1 MNERTEGLFH
11 VLGGVMTGSS
21 ADAVCDTLPMGNMI
35 PSTFP
40 REEEQGRWAE
50 AQVFNAFRQLDDQ
63 WQCYYSV
70 PWQSRRKGRQGDGEA
85 DFVLVHPIQGL
96 FIVEV
101 KGGSTIELRDGEW
114 FTWSQGTSKPIK
126 NPFEQAKESKY
137 ALWEHLITRVPS
149 LPKGVTL
156 GHFVVFPSHEQEG
169 DLGPDGPRILI
180 LDKQDLGDPD
190 RGVGRIAHHWNSS
203 STSARL
209 TAAHLKDIKQV
220 IAPNVRIK
228 RALRFQVEDI
238 NERLN
243 QLTDEQARS
252 MRMFRKQ
259 RRVLVLGAAGT
270 GKTVLAMARAR
281 ELAADGLRTLL
292 VCFNAPLGERLREE
306 MSDESLIVAGSFHS
320 VCRDLAERADML
332 PPGPVDGE
340 WWDIS
345 LPETLSEAAFALNRQ
360 FDAIVIDEAQDF
372 HPDWWDYLE
381 LAFADADDGI
391 MAVFGDS
398 NQDIYRG
405 PWRSPFDADPILLE
419 TNCRN
424 TVEIAERTNFL
435 LDADQPTLGTH
446 GVSPT
451 FKEADTPNQLSK
463 ALDASLRK
471 FLIDD
476 GLGTQQVVVL
486 TTRRADLEDLAGSH
500 GDGVEVGDGRS
511 GTVLIETVHRFK
523 GLEADAVILLLHD
536 PHPEELRRLAYIGM
550 SRARVLLHVIGP
562 SSIRALLEW
571 PN

>member
-1 MNERTEGLFH
+1 
-11 VLGGVMTGSS
+11 
-21 ADAVCDTLPMGNMI
+21 MGTMF
-35 PSTFP
+35 PTSFP

-50 AQVFNAFRQLDDQ
+50 AQVFNAFRQLDDE
-63 WQCYYSV
+63 WQCFYSV

-85 DFVLVHPIQGL
+85 DFVLVHPNQGL

-101 KGGSTIELRDGEW
+101 KGGSTIELKDGEW
-114 FTWSQGTSKPIK
+114 FTWSQGTPKPIK

-137 ALWEHLITRVPS
+137 ALWEHLVARLPS

-180 LDKQDLGDPD
+180 LDKLDLRDPGQ
-190 RGVGRIAHHWNSS
+190 GVGRIASHWNSS
-203 STSARL
+203 SPSTRL
-209 TAAHLKDIKQV
+209 TTAQLKEIKQV
-220 IAPNVRIK
+220 LAPDVRIK
-228 RALRFQVEDI
+228 RTLRFQVEDI

-252 MRMFRKQ
+252 MRLFRKQ

-281 ELAADGLRTLL
+281 ELAADGFRTLL

-306 MSDESLIVAGSFHS
+306 MADESLIVAGSFHS
-320 VCRDLAERADML
+320 VCREFAERADML
-332 PPGPVDGE
+332 PPGPIDSE
-340 WWDIS
+340 WWDVS
-345 LPETLSEAAFALNRQ
+345 LPETFSEAAFASDRL
-360 FDAIVIDEAQDF
+360 FDAIIIDEAQDF

-381 LAFADADDGI
+381 LSFANASDGI
-391 MAVFGDS
+391 MSVFGDA

-405 PWRSPFDADPILLE
+405 QWRAPFDADPVVLE

-424 TVEIAERTNFL
+424 TVEIAERTNCL
-435 LDADQPTLGTH
+435 LRTDQPTLGTH

-451 FKEADTPNQLSK
+451 FKVADTPNQFSK

-471 FLIDD
+471 FLVDD
-476 GLGTQQVVVL
+476 GLSAEQVVVL
-486 TTRRADLEDLAGSH
+486 TTRRADVEQLAGSH
-500 GDGVEVGDGRS
+500 GEGTEVGDGRN
-511 GTVLIETVHRFK
+511 GTVLVETVHRFK
-523 GLEADAVILLLHD
+523 GLEADAVILLLHEQD
-536 PHPEELRRLAYIGM
+536 PEEVRRLAYIGM
-550 SRARVLLHVIGP
+550 SRARALLHVVGS